1 MGHPFVTATSA
12 VKYRRGVKGAEVILL
27 ITTLVMPLVL
37 GIAAALLRKPWWWA
51 AALGIVIA
59 MIGVIAPAPEAGE
72 SRLTAGDLPFLL
84 MVALWVTCL
93 AWLANYLVVRLW
105 IRPRQPGAA
114 TRP

>member
-1 MGHPFVTATSA
+1 MGQPFVTATSA
-12 VKYRRGVKGAEVILL
+12 LKYRRGVKGAEVILL

-37 GIAAALLRKPWWWA
+37 GIAVGLLRKPWWWA

-59 MIGVIAPAPEAGE
+59 MIGVIAPEPEAGE

>member
-59 MIGVIAPAPEAGE
+59 MIGVIAPEPEAGE

-84 MVALWVTCL
+84 MVALWVTGLTWC
-93 AWLANYLVVRLW
+93 
-105 IRPRQPGAA
+105 
-114 TRP
+114 

>member
-1 MGHPFVTATSA
+1 
-12 VKYRRGVKGAEVILL
+12 
-27 ITTLVMPLVL
+27 
-37 GIAAALLRKPWWWA
+37 
-51 AALGIVIA
+51 
-59 MIGVIAPAPEAGE
+59 VIAPAPEAGE

>member
-12 VKYRRGVKGAEVILL
+12 VKYRQGVKGAEVILL

-59 MIGVIAPAPEAGE
+59 MIGMIAPEPEAGE
-72 SRLTAGDLPFLL
+72 SRLAAGDLPFLL
-84 MVALWVTCL
+84 VVAFWVTGL

-114 TRP
+114 ARP